1 MRQQLTIIKV
11 GGKIVED
18 AKALSLLLDDFVKI
32 PGNKVLVHGGGR
44 TATQVA
50 AQLGLETQMIDGRRV
65 TDADMLRVVTMVYG
79 GLVNKSVVAQLNA
92 RGICALGITGADCG
106 VIISHKRQ
114 PNPIDYGFVGDV
126 DRVDAA
132 RLASIINQ
140 DITPVLAPLT
150 FDGQGGLLNTNAD
163 TIAGETAK
171 AMAAAYDV
179 TLVYCFEKAGVL
191 SNPDDDS
198 SVIPEIHAET
208 FPQLVADGTVSGGM
222 IPKIHNSLQAVEAG
236 VKRVVITSA
245 QPLNIESG
253 TQILP

>member
-106 VIISHKRQ
+106 VIISHKRR

-126 DRVDAA
+126 DRVDAS

-171 AMAAAYDV
+171 AMASAYDV

-245 QPLNIESG
+245 LPLNIESG

>member
-198 SVIPEIHAET
+198 SLIPEIHAET

-245 QPLNIESG
+245 LPLNIESG